1 MRRRKKRK
9 KTKQKMWI
17 LAILLIAAAVTDRED
32 ISLPFNIQMVFEV
45 CVFALICLIGLKVAV
60 KTYNRFKYLNSSL
73 TAIDKMEGHEF
84 ENYLEAQFRNLGYKV
99 TNVGKNGKDFGVDLL
114 LYRDG
119 VKTAVQ
125 AKRYNG
131 KVGVK
136 AVQEIV
142 SGREYYKADE
152 ALVVTNS
159 YFTQPAADMAREC
172 DVILWDRSD
181 CRSMFQ

>member
-1 MRRRKKRK
+1 MRCKKKRK
-9 KTKQKMWI
+9 NIKRKMWI
-17 LAILLIAAAVTDRED
+17 LAILLIAAEITVREN
-32 ISLPFNIQMVFEV
+32 ISLHFNLRMVFEV
-45 CVFALICLIGLKVAV
+45 YLFALFCLIGLKVV
-60 KTYNRFKYLNSSL
+60 LKSYKRFKYLNSTL
-73 TAIDKMEGHEF
+73 TVIDKMEGHEF
-84 ENYLEAQFRNLGYKV
+84 ENYLEVQFQNLGYKV

-136 AVQEIV
+136 AVQEVV
-142 SGREYYKADE
+142 SGREYYKADK

-159 YFTQPAADMAREC
+159 YFTKPAADMAREC
-172 DVILWDRSD
+172 DVILWDRLD

>member
-1 MRRRKKRK
+1 MRHRKKRK
-9 KTKQKMWI
+9 KIKRKVWI
-17 LAILLIAAAVTDRED
+17 LVALLIAAAITVRED
-32 ISLPFNIQMVFEV
+32 FSLHFDLRMVFEV
-45 CVFALICLIGLKVAV
+45 YVFALICLIGLKVAL
-60 KTYNRFKYLNSSL
+60 KNYNRFKYLNSSL

-84 ENYLEAQFRNLGYKV
+84 ENYLEVQIRNLGYKV

-159 YFTQPAADMAREC
+159 YFTEPAADMAREC

>member
-1 MRRRKKRK
+1 MRHRKKRK
-9 KTKQKMWI
+9 KIKRKVWI
-17 LAILLIAAAVTDRED
+17 LVALLIAAAITVRED
-32 ISLPFNIQMVFEV
+32 FSLHFDLRMVFEV
-45 CVFALICLIGLKVAV
+45 YVFALICLIGLKVAL
-60 KTYNRFKYLNSSL
+60 KNYNRFKYLNSSL
-73 TAIDKMEGHEF
+73 PAIDKMEGHEF

-114 LYRDG
+114 LYKDG

-136 AVQEIV
+136 AIQEIV

-159 YFTQPAADMAREC
+159 YFTEPAADMAREC